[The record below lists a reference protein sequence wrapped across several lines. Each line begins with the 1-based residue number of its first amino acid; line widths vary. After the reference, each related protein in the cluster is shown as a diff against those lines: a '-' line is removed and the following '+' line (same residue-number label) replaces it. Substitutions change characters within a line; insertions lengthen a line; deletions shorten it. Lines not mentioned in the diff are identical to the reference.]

1 MKSIQVQQTVSAS
14 TLPENSATKTH
25 QARNALIAE
34 LMEVNARK
42 RLRQNP
48 EQVELN
54 GPRLQ
59 TPTPAG

>member
-1 MKSIQVQQTVSAS
+1 MKSIQVQQSISAS
-14 TLPENSATKTH
+14 TLPENSVTKTQ

-34 LMEVNARK
+34 LMDVNARK

-48 EQVELN
+48 EQVDLN

>member
-1 MKSIQVQQTVSAS
+1 MKSIQVQQTISAS
-14 TLPENSATKTH
+14 TLPENSVTKTQ

-34 LMEVNARK
+34 LMDVNARK

-48 EQVELN
+48 EQVDLN

>member
-1 MKSIQVQQTVSAS
+1 MKSIQVQQSISAS
-14 TLPENSATKTH
+14 TLPENSITKTQ

-34 LMEVNARK
+34 LMDVNARK

-48 EQVELN
+48 EQVDLN